1 MIDFEL
7 DTSELDKLM
16 QEFMATDKNL
26 EEHSADVL
34 DWVGSQFTVVMQ
46 NIVRQIEFRGELRES
61 IGYEVANDKKS
72 VDIGPNIPSG
82 DEPERKIWTV
92 YSGRPE
98 AHYVPPENLFAWA
111 DARFGDPDI
120 AFYISKRIA
129 GEYAAYGRPSG
140 VSRATRERR
149 TPDFPF
155 TDMALDSPDGQAIVS
170 EAAERLAERLV
181 ATIEG
186 SK

>member
-7 DTSELDKLM
+7 DTSELDELM
-16 QEFMATDKNL
+16 RELMATDKKL
-26 EEHSADVL
+26 KEHSADVL
-34 DWVGSQFTVVMQ
+34 DWVGRQFTVIMQ
-46 NIVRQIEFRGELRES
+46 NIVKQIEFRGDLRES
-61 IGYEVANDKKS
+61 IGYEVAQDKKS

-82 DEPERKIWTV
+82 DEPARKIWTV
-92 YSGRPE
+92 HDGRPE
-98 AHYVPPENLFAWA
+98 AHYVPPKNLFVWA

-129 GEYAAYGRPSG
+129 GEIDGRPGG
-140 VSRATRERR
+140 VSMATRERR

-155 TDMALDSPDGQAIVS
+155 TDMALDSPDGKAVVV

-181 ATIEG
+181 ATLEG
-186 SK
+186 SR